1 MDNSLSRCTA
11 TLMQQNVCSCLIR
24 LTHCYQPVLNDVKSN
39 SGSYEKKTSEIMLTN
54 YEFSI
59 RNIDASNS
67 DDHKTERSVRYGNSR
82 QEGRR
87 RKDKREESRNFLFK
101 LEKGAAG
108 SE

>member
-39 SGSYEKKTSEIMLTN
+39 SGSYEKKTSEMMLTN

-67 DDHKTERSVRYGNSR
+67 DDHKTERIGQIWEFETRGAK
-82 QEGRR
+82 E
-87 RKDKREESRNFLFK
+87 KR
-101 LEKGAAG
+101 
-108 SE
+108 